1 MRFADLIAPLPVER
15 FMSEHYG
22 QRPLHIAASGS
33 AARTRLIDW
42 QRMNELLAIR
52 SHWTEANIK
61 LIINSRPVYPNLYF
75 EDVETSEGPVKRASA
90 AKVRALLAT
99 GASLVA
105 DSVEDISPEIRA
117 VASALGE
124 QFAGKAG
131 ANIYCSFEGVQAF
144 ASHCDLH
151 EVFAIQCEGEKSWNI
166 YENRA
171 LTPVQP
177 LLGDDAQAVIDSVK
191 GKVALNVR
199 MQPGDLLYIPR
210 GFYHDALASR
220 DASLHVTL
228 AVLPL
233 TGRILLRMLEE
244 EAVQDPEF
252 REYLPDARID
262 GGRVLAERLSVL
274 ADRLAAILRTPRFA
288 TDVAVRQR
296 QLRDRDAPFTLPDRG
311 SADFYARSD
320 REAELRREDRGV
332 VLVAGGTTRELRHLH
347 GPAEWVLGQR
357 AFSAQ
362 QLAAEFRHVD
372 EAELDGLVRDLEQLR
387 LIYRYQPE
395 R

>member
-15 FMSEHYG
+15 FMSEYFG
-22 QRPLHIAASGS
+22 RRPLHIPASGS
-33 AARTRLIDW
+33 GARTGLIDW
-42 QRMNELLAIR
+42 QRMNELLALR
-52 SHWTEANIK
+52 SHWTESNIK

-75 EDVETSEGPVKRASA
+75 EDVETPQGPVKRASA

-105 DSVEDISPEIRA
+105 DSVEDVSPEIRA
-117 VASALGE
+117 VASALSE
-124 QFAGKAG
+124 QFSGKAG

-151 EVFAIQCEGEKSWNI
+151 EVFAIQCEGEKSWTL

-171 LTPVQP
+171 LAPVEP
-177 LLGDDAQAVIDSVK
+177 LLGDGAQAIIDSVK
-191 GKVALNVR
+191 GKAAMTVR
-199 MQPGDLLYIPR
+199 MRPGDLLYIPR

-220 DASLHVTL
+220 AASLHVTL

-252 REYLPDARID
+252 REYLPDARLD
-262 GGRVLAERLSVL
+262 GGKVLAERLSAL
-274 ADRLAAILRTPRFA
+274 GDRLAAILRTPRFA
-288 TDVAVRQR
+288 TDVATRQR
-296 QLRDRDAPFTLPDRG
+296 QLWERDLPFTLPDR
-311 SADFYARSD
+311 AAAEFYARTE
-320 REAELRREDRGV
+320 RPAELVREDRGMM
-332 VLVAGGTTRELRHLH
+332 LAVAGTARELGHLH
-347 GPAEWVLGQR
+347 GPARWVLDQP
-357 AFSAQ
+357 AFSVQ
-362 QLAAEFRHVD
+362 QLAAHFGHIE
-372 EAELDGLVRDLEQLR
+372 EAELRGLVRDFEQLR
-387 LIYRYQPE
+387 LIYRYEPE